1 MSARRYRIVYEDDAI
16 IVVDKPSGMLVI
28 PTPKGETNTLT
39 DLLNRGL
46 DDRGVGVNAYPC
58 HRIDRETSGL
68 IIYAKGKAAQKR
80 VMEQFHLKRVTK
92 RYIAIVHGRV
102 KKDFDTITIS
112 IYNRKKRRAEPAVT
126 KYRVLGRGGAY
137 TPQPEGH
144 ASKDMEEWPSGGI
157 QLRGKRNPEKKEA
170 AAVGPRSFT
179 VLEVET
185 LTGRTNQIR
194 VHMAAAGHPLV
205 GESVYSFRKDFAL
218 RFKRAALHASH
229 IGFAHPA
236 TGKPVSFDSPLP
248 EDMKTFFG
256 LR

>member
-1 MSARRYRIVYEDDAI
+1 MD
-16 IVVDKPSGMLVI
+16 
-28 PTPKGETNTLT
+28 
-39 DLLNRGL
+39 
-46 DDRGVGVNAYPC
+46 
-58 HRIDRETSGL
+58 
-68 IIYAKGKAAQKR
+68 
-80 VMEQFHLKRVTK
+80 QFRAGSVEK
-92 RYIAIVHGRV
+92 RYVAVVQGRV

-144 ASKDMEEWPSGGI
+144 ARKDMEEWPSGGI